1 MSDDCL
7 HNTGIVSTAFI
18 ADATPAA
25 MTAHTADRGQY
36 PHVVDTY
43 LNGITNVRQ
52 SHQTY
57 LDGASS
63 ETVYSTLGQIG
74 LALMFFSVV
83 GRSNSFPARLHTKDK
98 TTTNCSRIRDT
109 TS

>member
-7 HNTGIVSTAFI
+7 RNTGIVSTAFI

-52 SHQTY
+52 SSEHNLKKLHLKPCTVH
-57 LDGASS
+57 LDK
-63 ETVYSTLGQIG
+63 LDW
-74 LALMFFSVV
+74 
-83 GRSNSFPARLHTKDK
+83 P
-98 TTTNCSRIRDT
+98 
-109 TS
+109 